1 MYEHLVGSAAFKAAE
16 TGDPRLA
23 GSIPVHL
30 RHFSM
35 LRGPARRKKRVDATC
50 CSWALVCWPD
60 DDRQLGSGGVV
71 AQAAGLAVWTT
82 RVV

>member
-1 MYEHLVGSAAFKAAE
+1 
-16 TGDPRLA
+16 
-23 GSIPVHL
+23 
-30 RHFSM
+30 M

-50 CSWALVCWPD
+50 CSWALVCWSD

-71 AQAAGLAVWTT
+71 AQAAGLAVWMT